1 MRLMMPM
8 KSLTGITFA
17 ATAAAAAAAG
27 AMLWAMPAAAQLA
40 AKSDAPVDITADELE
55 VVQGQCISVWKGS
68 AEALQDTSRLRAD
81 VLKAFFEPKAKSAA
95 PAAPAAAGAAAG
107 TSACGALIRMEAT
120 GSVYYVTPDQRVR
133 ANAAV
138 YEASTDNITMTG
150 DVVAVQGQ
158 NVLRGDKMV
167 FNQKTGQ
174 GNVIGGGKGGKN
186 RPRGVFYPKQ
196 DDANA
201 AAAKPARRK

>member
-1 MRLMMPM
+1 M
-8 KSLTGITFA
+8 KSLTGITLA
-17 ATAAAAAAAG
+17 ALALFCAQ
-27 AMLWAMPAAAQLA
+27 PAAAQLA
-40 AKSDAPVDITADELE
+40 AKSDSPVDITADELE
-55 VVQGQCISVWKGS
+55 VVQGQCLSVWKGS

-81 VLKAFFEPKAKSAA
+81 VLKAYFEPKPKDAAAAA
-95 PAAPAAAGAAAG
+95 PAPAAGGAAPS
-107 TSACGALIRMEAT
+107 TSACGALIRMEAN
-120 GSVYYVTPDQRVR
+120 GSVYYVTPEQRVR

-138 YEASTDNITMTG
+138 YEASSDNITMTG
-150 DVVAVQGQ
+150 DVVAVNGQ

-174 GNVIGGGKGGKN
+174 GVVQGGGKGGKN

-201 AAAKPARRK
+201 AAAKPAKK